1 LFLFSAPG
9 TAMLKAYLPCFLLNI
24 ECPLLRYTGMAEIF
38 SSRNAIAVRKNKQ
51 ETTPRIK
58 E

>member
-1 LFLFSAPG
+1 
-9 TAMLKAYLPCFLLNI
+9 MLKAYLPCFLLNI